1 MFSQNWFEAVV
12 EVVMEKPVSLAQLIP
27 LNLVSK
33 NVLLFFDWHIIFPKD
48 FTLGTTLPKSC
59 LVQMKFQELGSAH
72 ACLDFLRFCK
82 RVEMRLLDFPSVLNW
97 MH

>member
-27 LNLVSK
+27 LNFVSK
-33 NVLLFFDWHIIFPKD
+33 NVLPFSLAHNFSED

-59 LVQMKFQELGSAH
+59 LVQMKFQELGCAH

-97 MH
+97 TH

>member
-33 NVLLFFDWHIIFPKD
+33 NVLRMPFL
-48 FTLGTTLPKSC
+48 TLG
-59 LVQMKFQELGSAH
+59 VIARIHWQA
-72 ACLDFLRFCK
+72 LRLWLK
-82 RVEMRLLDFPSVLNW
+82 RVKFYRHSAPL
-97 MH
+97 

>member
-33 NVLLFFDWHIIFPKD
+33 NVLSLFDWHIIFSMAKD
-48 FTLGTTLPKSC
+48 FEFTLGTIATLLK
-59 LVQMKFQELGSAH
+59 
-72 ACLDFLRFCK
+72 
-82 RVEMRLLDFPSVLNW
+82 
-97 MH
+97 